1 MSEPAH
7 FRLCTTCKTPIP
19 FSAKYYA
26 CSVSTCNRKATAMYF
41 CSVPCWDAH
50 VPEARHRDAWA
61 EVETAPSREEWL
73 RERSKQAA
81 EAGSSTA
88 ARPEGD
94 GAARSS
100 AGPRRIVSG
109 NAPSA
114 RVPAD
119 DDADD
124 DLPKDVL
131 VVVSKLKAY
140 VRGRSSFNTSD
151 GVVDVLSDHL
161 RSLCRAAIRSAA
173 TNSRK
178 TVLARDFEAVL
189 KGQSAASE

>member
-1 MSEPAH
+1 MSEPSH

-73 RERSKQAA
+73 RERAK
-81 EAGSSTA
+81 STDA
-88 ARPEGD
+88 
-94 GAARSS
+94 GAAAQRSS
-100 AGPRRIVSG
+100 SEGARRIVSG
-109 NAPSA
+109 NQPTAPRAPEEDQDPS
-114 RVPAD
+114 
-119 DDADD
+119 
-124 DLPKDVL
+124 LPRDVL
-131 VVVSKLKAY
+131 VVVSKLKNY
-140 VRGRSSFNTSD
+140 VRARSTMNTSD

-161 RSLCRAAIRSAA
+161 RSLCNAAIRSAA

-189 KGQSAASE
+189 QGRNAADE